1 MSDHMVEDPMH
12 KMEGDL
18 HAQSVNSS
26 AKADQWRDKL
36 SEKQKRE
43 IERICGGIIEKHHD
57 ISLSS

>member
-1 MSDHMVEDPMH
+1 MH

-57 ISLSS
+57 EEVTKVV